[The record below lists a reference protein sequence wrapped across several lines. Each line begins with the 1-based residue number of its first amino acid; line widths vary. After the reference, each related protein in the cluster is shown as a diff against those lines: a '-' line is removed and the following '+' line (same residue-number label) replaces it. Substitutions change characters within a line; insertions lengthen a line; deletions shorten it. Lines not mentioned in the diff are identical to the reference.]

1 MRTSIITALAIIGL
15 LSAINGP
22 LRAQDTT
29 LTGAAAYGDW
39 TKDAPGVTRRIS
51 ASDLPKPGADGPP
64 GQNIWQLVPRPAEA
78 LPRSLPGFKVTAFA
92 TGLGRPRTMR
102 TAPNGDLFVADLGT
116 YRAGGLNLAANPN
129 TGRILIIRAGAAPGT
144 PPVVFAEGL
153 DRPYG
158 MAFYPAG
165 PNPRYLYIGQT
176 TKIVRYPYHT
186 GDLRPSGPPE
196 TILSGITDG
205 VHWTR
210 DVLFSRDGKTL
221 FVAIGSSTNIQEKGR
236 ANEVR
241 KANILAM
248 NPDGSD
254 LRIYAAGLRNPVSMA
269 FNPST
274 NELWTSVNERDLL
287 GDNLPPDYVT
297 HVREAGFYGWP
308 YYYIGANADARVTNG
323 TPPVPADQVVVPD
336 VLFQPHSAPLGIAF
350 YTGHQSP
357 AEYQGDLFVAF
368 HGSWNRA
375 QKTGYKIVRIK
386 MRGGRA
392 TGEYEDFVTGFV
404 GGAGG
409 DVWGRPTGLMVAND
423 GSLLMSDDGSGTIWR
438 LTYSL

>member
-1 MRTSIITALAIIGL
+1 MRTSIITALAIIGQ
-15 LSAINGP
+15 LSAIGGP

-39 TKDAPGVTRRIS
+39 TKDAPGVTRRILP
-51 ASDLPKPGADGPP
+51 SDLPKSGADGPP
-64 GQNIWQLVPRPAEA
+64 GQNIWQLVPRPADT
-78 LPRSLPGFKVTAFA
+78 LPHSLPGFKVTAFA
-92 TGLGRPRTMR
+92 SGLGRPRTMR

-116 YRAGGLNLAANPN
+116 YRAGGLNLAANPG
-129 TGRILIIRAGAAPGT
+129 TGRILIMRAGAA
-144 PPVVFAEGL
+144 PVVFAEGL

-158 MAFYPAG
+158 MAFYPPG
-165 PNPRYLYIGQT
+165 PNPRYLYVGQT
-176 TKIVRYPYHT
+176 TQIVRYPYHP
-186 GDLRPSGPPE
+186 GDVRPSGPPE

-221 FVAIGSSTNIQEKGR
+221 FVSIGSSTNIQEKGP

-248 NPDGSD
+248 NPDGSNVH
-254 LRIYAAGLRNPVSMA
+254 IYAAGLRNPVSMA
-269 FNPST
+269 FNPGT
-274 NELWTSVNERDLL
+274 NELWTSLNERDLL

-297 HVREAGFYGWP
+297 LVREGAFYGWP
-308 YYYIGANADARVTNG
+308 YYYIGANVDARVTNG

-350 YTGHQSP
+350 YTGRQFP

-375 QKTGYKIVRIK
+375 QKTGYKIVCIK
-386 MRGGRA
+386 MHGGRA

-404 GGAGG
+404 GGTGG
-409 DVWGRPTGLMVAND
+409 DVWGRPTGLLVAND

-438 LTYSL
+438 LSYGR

>member
-1 MRTSIITALAIIGL
+1 
-15 LSAINGP
+15 
-22 LRAQDTT
+22 
-29 LTGAAAYGDW
+29 
-39 TKDAPGVTRRIS
+39 
-51 ASDLPKPGADGPP
+51 
-64 GQNIWQLVPRPAEA
+64 
-78 LPRSLPGFKVTAFA
+78 
-92 TGLGRPRTMR
+92 MR
-102 TAPNGDLFVADLGT
+102 TAPNGDLFIADLGT
-116 YRAGGLNLAANPN
+116 YRPGGLNLAANPN
-129 TGRILIIRAGAAPGT
+129 TGRILIMRAGAAPGT

-176 TKIVRYPYHT
+176 TQIVRYPYHP
-186 GDLRPSGPPE
+186 GDVRPSGPPE

-221 FVAIGSSTNIQEKGR
+221 FVSIGSSTNIQEKGPD
-236 ANEVR
+236 NEVR

-248 NPDGSD
+248 NPDGSNVHV
-254 LRIYAAGLRNPVSMA
+254 YAAGLRNPVSIA
-269 FNPST
+269 LDPRT
-274 NELWTSVNERDLL
+274 DQLWASVNERDLL

-297 HVREAGFYGWP
+297 HVREGGFYGWP

-336 VLFQPHSAPLGIAF
+336 VLIQPHSAPIGIAF
-350 YTGHQSP
+350 YTGKQFP
-357 AEYQGDLFVAF
+357 AEYQGDPLVAL

-375 QKTGYKIVRIK
+375 LKTGYKIVRIK
-386 MRGGRA
+386 MRDGRA

-404 GGAGG
+404 GGASG

-438 LTYSL
+438 LAYGRGGP

>member
-1 MRTSIITALAIIGL
+1 MRTSIIALLAIVGTLSIG
-15 LSAINGP
+15 GP
-22 LRAQDTT
+22 LRAQDST

-39 TKDAPGVTRRIS
+39 TKDAPGVTRRIVM
-51 ASDLPKPGADGPP
+51 SDLPKPSEAGPP
-64 GQNIWQLVPRPAEA
+64 GQNIWQLVPRPPGAA
-78 LPRSLPGFKVTAFA
+78 PRALPGFTVTAYA

-129 TGRILIIRAGAAPGT
+129 TGRILIMRAGTAPGAQ
-144 PPVVFAEGL
+144 PVVFAEGL

-165 PNPRYLYIGQT
+165 PNPRYLYVGQT
-176 TKIVRYPYHT
+176 TQIVRYPYHS
-186 GDLRPSGPPE
+186 GDVRPSGPPE

-221 FVAIGSSTNIQEKGR
+221 FVAIGSSTNIQDKGPE
-236 ANEVR
+236 NEAG

-248 NPDGSD
+248 NPDGSGR
-254 LRIYAAGLRNPVSMA
+254 RIFAAGLRNPVSLA
-269 FNPST
+269 FDPRT
-274 NELWTSVNERDLL
+274 NQLWTSVNERDLL

-297 HVREAGFYGWP
+297 HVSEGRFYGWP
-308 YYYIGANADARVTNG
+308 YYYIGPNPDTRVHSG

-336 VLFQPHSAPLGIAF
+336 VLIQPHSAPLGVAF
-350 YTGHQSP
+350 YTGRQFP
-357 AEYQGDLFVAF
+357 AEYQGDLFVAL

-375 QKTGYKIVRIK
+375 LKTGYKIVRLK
-386 MRGGRA
+386 MRNGQA

-409 DVWGRPTGLMVAND
+409 DVWGRPVGLLVAND
-423 GSLLMSDDGSGTIWR
+423 GSLLTSDDGSGTIWR
-438 LTYSL
+438 ITYAR

>member
-1 MRTSIITALAIIGL
+1 
-15 LSAINGP
+15 
-22 LRAQDTT
+22 
-29 LTGAAAYGDW
+29 
-39 TKDAPGVTRRIS
+39 
-51 ASDLPKPGADGPP
+51 
-64 GQNIWQLVPRPAEA
+64 
-78 LPRSLPGFKVTAFA
+78 
-92 TGLGRPRTMR
+92 
-102 TAPNGDLFVADLGT
+102 
-116 YRAGGLNLAANPN
+116 
-129 TGRILIIRAGAAPGT
+129 
-144 PPVVFAEGL
+144 
-153 DRPYG
+153 
-158 MAFYPAG
+158 
-165 PNPRYLYIGQT
+165 
-176 TKIVRYPYHT
+176 
-186 GDLRPSGPPE
+186 
-196 TILSGITDG
+196 
-205 VHWTR
+205 
-210 DVLFSRDGKTL
+210 VLFSRDGKTL
-221 FVAIGSSTNIQEKGR
+221 FVAIGSSTNIQEKGP